1 MAVCDQVTSSE
12 AEKNALQAQ
21 VEDITTRLQDIRVY
35 VADLE
40 EENVSNI
47 YQVLLNL
54 SCFILVSTDIVHG
67 LCLLQFSEM
76 VDKGHIT
83 AWPSFVM

>member
-47 YQVLLNL
+47 YQVVLNL
-54 SCFILVSTDIVHG
+54 SCFILVSPDIVHG
-67 LCLLQFSEM
+67 LCVSA
-76 VDKGHIT
+76 V
-83 AWPSFVM
+83 

>member
-76 VDKGHIT
+76 VDKGHIS

>member
-47 YQVLLNL
+47 YQVLNL
-54 SCFILVSTDIVHG
+54 SCFILVSPDIVHG

-76 VDKGHIT
+76 ADKGHIT
-83 AWPSFVM
+83 A

>member
-76 VDKGHIT
+76 VDKGHIS
-83 AWPSFVM
+83 A

>member
-12 AEKNALQAQ
+12 EEKNALQAQ

-40 EENVSNI
+40 EENVSSI
-47 YQVLLNL
+47 YQVVLNL
-54 SCFILVSTDIVHG
+54 SCFILVFTDIVH
-67 LCLLQFSEM
+67 
-76 VDKGHIT
+76 
-83 AWPSFVM
+83 

>member
-47 YQVLLNL
+47 YQVVLNL
-54 SCFILVSTDIVHG
+54 SCFILVFTDIVHG